1 MWALEFLLVK
11 LNKLF
16 KIFILLLLLIAFIYL
31 FLSIFTSFQAFK
43 INDTYSELNP
53 NINGVQFE
61 EIKFKNKS
69 STSLNG
75 WWVDGESDNAFLML
89 HGLRSNIGDKFYIDL
104 ISEFNNLGFSIL
116 AFDFRNHGK
125 SGEGKFSFGLEE
137 IHDVEASIKYIKEN
151 KNIENIFI
159 WGFSFGATTGLN
171 YSIYNTGGAAI
182 SGIIADTPYY
192 DPAEVLIDE
201 VSKRTPLNS
210 YFSKLLKPGIIF
222 SSKVFFNFNLED
234 IKNIFESEII
244 NNTPSLIFG
253 CKNDNTVPNTHPKR
267 INKKLGKISKYIEF
281 ENCSKHGDA
290 FLYNNKKYVYEI
302 NNFLNEL
309 SEIKNK

>member
-1 MWALEFLLVK
+1 MLALESPLVK

-16 KIFILLLLLIAFIYL
+16 EIFNFSFFFVAFIYL
-31 FLSIFTSFQAFK
+31 FLSIFTSFQAFR
-43 INDTYSELNP
+43 INEFYSELNP
-53 NINGVQFE
+53 DINGIQFE
-61 EIKFKNKS
+61 EINFKNKF

-75 WWVDGESDNAFLML
+75 WWVEGESDNAFIIL

-104 ISEFNNLGFSIL
+104 IGEFNDLGFSIL

-125 SGEGKFSFGLEE
+125 SGEGKFSFGVEE
-137 IHDVEASIKYIKEN
+137 VYDVEASIKYIREN

-171 YSIYNTGGAAI
+171 YSIYNPKGADV

-192 DPAEVLIDE
+192 DPIEVLIDE

-210 YFSKLLKPGIIF
+210 YLSKLLKPGIII
-222 SSKVFFNFNLED
+222 SSKVFFDNDLEN
-234 IKNIFESEII
+234 IKNIFESETI

-253 CKNDNTVPNTHPKR
+253 CKNDTTVPNSHPRR
-267 INKKLGKISKYIEF
+267 IKKKLGQMSKYVEF
-281 ENCSKHGDA
+281 ENCSKHGDS
-290 FLYNNKKYVYEI
+290 FIYNNEEYIYEI
-302 NNFLNEL
+302 NNFLNEQF
-309 SEIKNK
+309 EIKNK